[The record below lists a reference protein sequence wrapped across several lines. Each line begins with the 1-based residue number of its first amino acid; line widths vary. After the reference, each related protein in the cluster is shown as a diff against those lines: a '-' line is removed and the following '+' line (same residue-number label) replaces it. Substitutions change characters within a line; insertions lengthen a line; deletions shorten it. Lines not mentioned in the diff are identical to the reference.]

1 MNKMSSIQLLS
12 LLKVKML
19 NFMDELIAV
28 LPDEKDFLVMRFF
41 IKDQVPIIDIMEYI
55 VEKLVPLEHF
65 VESRDDRFFLDNQVL
80 FEGLKEKQSKAN
92 YFKDV
97 WKNSDDQD
105 NKEMIWKWFAFFINI
120 GKKYTQLMESEG

>member
-1 MNKMSSIQLLS
+1 MSSIQLLS
-12 LLKVKML
+12 LLKIKLL
-19 NFMDELIAV
+19 NFMDELISF
-28 LPDEKDFLVMRFF
+28 LPEEKDFLVMRFF

-65 VESRDDRFFLDNQVL
+65 VVARDDRFFLDNQVL

-97 WKNSDDQD
+97 WKNSEDAE
-105 NKEMIWKWFAFFINI
+105 NKEMIWKWFGFFINL
-120 GKKYTQLMESEG
+120 GKKYVQLEE

>member
-1 MNKMSSIQLLS
+1 
-12 LLKVKML
+12 
-19 NFMDELIAV
+19 MDELISF
-28 LPDEKDFLVMRFF
+28 LPEEKDFLVMRFF

-65 VESRDDRFFLDNQVL
+65 VVARDDRFFLDNQVL

-97 WKNSDDQD
+97 WKNSEDAE
-105 NKEMIWKWFAFFINI
+105 NKEMIWKWFGFFINL
-120 GKKYTQLMESEG
+120 GKKYVQLEE